1 MSTVKVKD
9 VTDVDIEAEKRRLR
23 ELCLPWDYRNLLVA
37 NDNVCEIEKPQL
49 SLIIGGKGE
58 G

>member
-9 VTDVDIEAEKRRLR
+9 VTDVDIEVEKRLLR
-23 ELCLPWDYRNLLVA
+23 ELCLLWDYPNLLVA